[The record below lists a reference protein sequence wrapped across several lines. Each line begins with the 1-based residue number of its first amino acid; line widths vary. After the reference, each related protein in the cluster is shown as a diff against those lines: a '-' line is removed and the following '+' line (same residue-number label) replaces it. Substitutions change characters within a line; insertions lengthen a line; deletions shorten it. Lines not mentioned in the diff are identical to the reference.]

1 MCAHAGLARLKNGS
15 SITQDV
21 GLHDESMTSLKFT
34 CAPHPGTHRITPS
47 EKLNSDLKP
56 MKTPF
61 LSVVALVMFGVSSNA
76 MATIY
81 KCPDKSGVYV
91 YTTISC
97 ADGFRREG
105 SQWIDIAAE
114 RKKRM
119 EAAEERKKRQ
129 EGESSTQEQPVN
141 TNQGASKDTLSKPQ
155 SAASAS
161 APSAFKCDERIHCS
175 QMTSCE
181 EAKFFLQNCPNVK
194 MDGDNDGVPYEE
206 QWCR

>member
-1 MCAHAGLARLKNGS
+1 
-15 SITQDV
+15 
-21 GLHDESMTSLKFT
+21 
-34 CAPHPGTHRITPS
+34 
-47 EKLNSDLKP
+47 

-61 LSVVALVMFGVSSNA
+61 LSLSALVMLSVSNAA

-105 SQWIDIAAE
+105 SEWIDIAAE

-129 EGESSTQEQPVN
+129 EEEYGTQDQTPK
-141 TNQGASKDTLSKPQ
+141 T
-155 SAASAS
+155 
-161 APSAFKCDERIHCS
+161 S
-175 QMTSCE
+175 Q
-181 EAKFFLQNCPNVK
+181 
-194 MDGDNDGVPYEE
+194 
-206 QWCR
+206 